1 MGAQEFTHRTAE
13 TNINGDKQREV
24 VRVNASHIQFARN
37 DLGSSVWSSFHQTQP
52 SFTDSTGLSFSHATF
67 IHFRHDYMFVSSTN
81 HAFSCT
87 RSITVTQCRLQ
98 LSTNKMYYI
107 ITTTQSQIGYS
118 TVSLCRIHVY
128 YGVVNVLWAHRSKSI
143 RKLHMHRGLQDIWY
157 RNNMFINFASV
168 SIQQTIINTGHH
180 P

>member
-1 MGAQEFTHRTAE
+1 MRAQEFTHRTAE

-24 VRVNASHIQFARN
+24 VRINASHIQFARN
-37 DLGSSVWSSFHQTQP
+37 DLGSSIWSSLHQTQP
-52 SFTDSTGLSFSHATF
+52 GFTDSIVLSFSHATF
-67 IHFRHDYMFVSSTN
+67 IHSRHDYMFVSLTN

-87 RSITVTQCRLQ
+87 WSITVAQCRLQ

-107 ITTTQSQIGYS
+107 VTMTQLQIGCS
-118 TVSLCRIHVY
+118 IASLRRIHVY
-128 YGVVNVLWAHRSKSI
+128 YGVVNVLWAHRNKRV

-157 RNNMFINFASV
+157 RNNMFINFVSV
-168 SIQQTIINTGHH
+168 SIQQTTINTGHH

>member
-1 MGAQEFTHRTAE
+1 MRAQEFTHRTAE
-13 TNINGDKQREV
+13 TNINGDKQWEV

-37 DLGSSVWSSFHQTQP
+37 DLGSSVWSSLHQTQP
-52 SFTDSTGLSFSHATF
+52 GFTDSTVLSFLHATF
-67 IHFRHDYMFVSSTN
+67 IHSKHDYMFFSSTN

-87 RSITVTQCRLQ
+87 RSITVAQCRLQ

-107 ITTTQSQIGYS
+107 VTTTQLQIGCS
-118 TVSLCRIHVY
+118 IASLRRIHVY
-128 YGVVNVLWAHRSKSI
+128 YGVVNVLWAHRNKRV

-157 RNNMFINFASV
+157 RNNMFINFVSV